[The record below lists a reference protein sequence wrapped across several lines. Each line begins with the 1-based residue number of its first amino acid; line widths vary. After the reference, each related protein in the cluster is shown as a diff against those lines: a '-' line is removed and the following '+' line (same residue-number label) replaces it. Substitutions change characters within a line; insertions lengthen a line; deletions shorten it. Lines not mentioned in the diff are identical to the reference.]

1 MLLLL
6 QIANKLIHIQE
17 DMVQHLQAEGILY
30 PLDADL
36 LSKEIEEH
44 RKAFL
49 EKVTLFY
56 QHSVKSIHDIE
67 L

>member
-1 MLLLL
+1 
-6 QIANKLIHIQE
+6 
-17 DMVQHLQAEGILY
+17 MVQHLQAEGILY

-56 QHSVKSIHDIE
+56 QHSVKSIHDSVQFDASIHIE
-67 L
+67 EREFDK

>member
-1 MLLLL
+1 
-6 QIANKLIHIQE
+6 
-17 DMVQHLQAEGILY
+17 MVQHLQAEGILY

-56 QHSVKSIHDIE
+56 QHSVKSIHDSVHFDASIHIE
-67 L
+67 EREFDI

>member
-1 MLLLL
+1 
-6 QIANKLIHIQE
+6 
-17 DMVQHLQAEGILY
+17 MVQHLQAEGILY

-44 RKAFL
+44 RKTFL

-56 QHSVKSIHDIE
+56 QQSVKSIHDSAQFDTSIHIE
-67 L
+67 ERELDMSN